1 MDAKFASAVSAYN
14 NTSNRGIQEL
24 TGSPGANKATKTPGE
39 DFSSLMKGVIQSA
52 VDANKNA
59 EQMSMKAIAGK
70 ADLNDVVLAVNA
82 AELTLDTVVSVRD
95 KVVTAYNEIIKMP
108 I

>member
-14 NTSNRGIQEL
+14 NTSSRGVQEL
-24 TGSPGANKATKTPGE
+24 IGSPGTNKASKTPGE

-82 AELTLDTVVSVRD
+82 AEITLDTVVSVRD